1 MGDEQLQTNIDTC
14 HQIVQDSSKLFT
26 TPLQEPWTSPKTP
39 YGLHE
44 ALTNLQSKEPL
55 ATCQEQAK
63 RETERIFLK
72 AGFQAWLAYFLT
84 NRNQAYHH
92 VGQTSS
98 HQTLEAF
105 HRLSADD
112 RAKVATRVAGIKC
125 HETVNQLLQK
135 LRNSRK
141 RKRAINET
149 QSTESVGYATNS
161 TTSSLPPANESL
173 PSAESAMTT
182 STSHTDTTT
191 PNLQP
196 INRMGAVITTP
207 GTFVPN
213 AANDPSTALM
223 QAQQCTLG
231 SFPGLIAFFDPI
243 FCGSVSAKD
252 GKANIMLNFPHAT
265 THGFKVQCL
274 MSLVIKASDIPLIT
288 WRLFQVHIRD
298 GDDGIRHEVLKNGG
312 RGLGRS
318 GFQFQGSLDDD
329 IEKVLGPKMVEA
341 IATSPVRE
349 TELSEGIAA
358 TRCVAISFSDNPRED
373 GILSLSLGLDH
384 AIKMKEKLFG

>member
-141 RKRAINET
+141 RK
-149 QSTESVGYATNS
+149 SK
-161 TTSSLPPANESL
+161 LL
-173 PSAESAMTT
+173 
-182 STSHTDTTT
+182 
-191 PNLQP
+191 
-196 INRMGAVITTP
+196 
-207 GTFVPN
+207 
-213 AANDPSTALM
+213 
-223 QAQQCTLG
+223 CTL
-231 SFPGLIAFFDPI
+231 DEV
-243 FCGSVSAKD
+243 C
-252 GKANIMLNFPHAT
+252 
-265 THGFKVQCL
+265 
-274 MSLVIKASDIPLIT
+274 SDIM
-288 WRLFQVHIRD
+288 
-298 GDDGIRHEVLKNGG
+298 G
-312 RGLGRS
+312 RGHKRNSEHRVCWLCDK
-318 GFQFQGSLDDD
+318 FHD
-329 IEKVLGPKMVEA
+329 VE
-341 IATSPVRE
+341 P
-349 TELSEGIAA
+349 AA
-358 TRCVAISFSDNPRED
+358 C
-373 GILSLSLGLDH
+373 
-384 AIKMKEKLFG
+384 

>member
-1 MGDEQLQTNIDTC
+1 MGDDQLRTNFDTC
-14 HQIVQDSSKLFT
+14 HQIVQDSSQLFT
-26 TPLQEPWTSPKTP
+26 TPLQEPWESTKTP
-39 YGLHE
+39 YGLDE
-44 ALTNLQSKEPL
+44 ALTDLRSTEPL
-55 ATCQEQAK
+55 AKSQEQAK
-63 RETERIFLK
+63 RETQRIFLK
-72 AGFQAWLAYFLT
+72 AGLRAWLAYFLT
-84 NRNQAYHH
+84 NRSLAYHH
-92 VGQTSS
+92 VGQKSS
-98 HQTLEAF
+98 RQTLEAF
-105 HRLSADD
+105 HRLSTDD
-112 RAKVATRVAGIKC
+112 RANVAATIEGIEC
-125 HETVNQLLQK
+125 HESVDKLLEELMQ
-135 LRNSRK
+135 SRK
-141 RKRAINET
+141 RKNEINGK
-149 QSTESVGYATNS
+149 ESFGYATNS
-161 TTSSLPPANESL
+161 TMSNLPPASDSL
-173 PSAESAMTT
+173 PSAESAMTA

-196 INRMGAVITTP
+196 INRMGTVITTP